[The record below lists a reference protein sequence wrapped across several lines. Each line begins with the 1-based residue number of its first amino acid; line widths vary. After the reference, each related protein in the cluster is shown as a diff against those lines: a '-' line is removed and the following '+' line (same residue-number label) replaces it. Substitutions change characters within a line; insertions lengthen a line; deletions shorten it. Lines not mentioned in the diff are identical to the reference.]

1 MKPEKLEEIKE
12 KVKDKKV
19 KAGEVLHT
27 EKKSGGDAMQS
38 IEKVVT
44 KL

>member
-1 MKPEKLEEIKE
+1 MRPERLVEIKE
-12 KVKDKKV
+12 KVKDKKI

-27 EKKSGGDAMQS
+27 EKKSGGDAMQN